1 MNSFFRKL
9 IRSSS
14 FIRKEIYDIVRQPRL
29 VIALVLGPFLI
40 LFIFGAGYSNQARPL
55 RTAFVA
61 QPNSDIAQNIK
72 QFEQMMGKQLIDAG
86 ISADEQAALDRLR
99 RGEVD
104 LVIVVP
110 NDAYNTILNNQQAVF
125 TMYHGQIDPIQVSYI
140 EYFDIVYVDGVNRQ
154 VLLSITE
161 LAQKN
166 TANLHEDLQL
176 AHENATVI
184 RRAVQSGDTNTAR
197 QKQEV
202 LSKDLDAITLA
213 MGTSLVFLNNVQRTA
228 GSSGENPD
236 LLQNTIEDLQKN
248 MDEFESS
255 NSASSEQRLATIDK
269 IDKNII
275 DLDNN
280 ITKFQKIDPAIIV
293 NPFRSETKSIATV
306 QPSQSDYFAPAV
318 LALLLQHLA
327 VTFAALSIVRERSSG
342 TMELFRVSP
351 LSAAEALSGKYI
363 SYMLFGGFIAA
374 ILAALLKFVL
384 HMPMLGGWVDFALV
398 VAALLF
404 TSLSIGFFIS
414 LISETDSQAVQNSM
428 IVLLASV
435 FFGGFIIDLNYLLP
449 PVRIISW
456 MLPTTYGTTILRE
469 IALKGNH
476 VNWLLLGGL
485 IAIGLV
491 FMLISWL
498 LLRRLT
504 SANQ

>member
-1 MNSFFRKL
+1 MNSFFRTL
-9 IRSSS
+9 IRSSA

-72 QFEQMMGKQLIDAG
+72 QFEQTMGNQMIDAG
-86 ISADEQAALDRLR
+86 ITSDEQAALDRLR

-110 NDAYNTILNNQQAVF
+110 SNAYETVLNNQQAVF
-125 TMYHGQIDPIQVSYI
+125 TMYHGEIDPIQVSYI

-166 TANLHEDLQL
+166 TAGLHEDLEQ
-176 AHENATVI
+176 AHENASAI
-184 RRAVQSGDTNTAR
+184 RQAVQSGDLNAAE

-202 LSKDLDAITLA
+202 LSKDLDAVTIA
-213 MGTSLVFLNNVQRTA
+213 MGTSLAFLNNIQQTA
-228 GSSGENPD
+228 GSSGENSD
-236 LLQNTIEDLQKN
+236 LLQNVITDLKKN
-248 MDEFESS
+248 MEELKSS
-255 NSASSEQRLATIDK
+255 NSASSQQRLANIDR
-269 IDKNII
+269 IDKNIVE
-275 DLDNN
+275 LDNN
-280 ITKFQKIDPAIIV
+280 ITKFQNIDPAIIV
-293 NPFRSETKSIATV
+293 NPFRSETKSVATV
-306 QPSQSDYFAPAV
+306 QPSQSDFFAPAV

-351 LSAAEALSGKYI
+351 LSAAEALFGKYL
-363 SYMLFGGFIAA
+363 SYMLFGGFIATV
-374 ILAALLKFVL
+374 LAALLKFVL
-384 HMPMLGGWVDFALV
+384 HMPMLGNWVDFGLV
-398 VAALLF
+398 VAAVLF
-404 TSLSIGFFIS
+404 TSLSFGFFIS
-414 LISETDSQAVQNSM
+414 IISETDSQAVQNSM

-435 FFGGFIIDLNYLLP
+435 FFGGFIIDLNYLLA
-449 PVRIISW
+449 PVRVISW
-456 MLPTTYGTTILRE
+456 MLPTTYGTTLLRE
-469 IALKGNH
+469 ISLKGNQ
-476 VNWLLLGGL
+476 VDWLLLGGL

-491 FMLISWL
+491 LMVISWL
-498 LLRRLT
+498 LLSRLT
-504 SANQ
+504 SANR